1 MSHEIDTTNNVVHMA
16 TSINNPAP
24 WWQAEGFEAIRV
36 NPDDTPEQ
44 WREVA
49 LNWEVKK
56 SKVKFTGHY
65 GDLSLIHI

>member
-1 MSHEIDTTNNVVHMA
+1 MHLIDMTNDKVNMA
-16 TSINNPAP
+16 TSIHNPAP
-24 WWQAEGFEAIRV
+24 WWQSEGFEAIRV

-56 SKVKFTGHY
+56 SKVKFTG
-65 GDLSLIHI
+65 SLGYNKRYR